1 MKGFRLAGCWNLGM
15 VAGPMNESANVRA
28 LLSTARIANVPSVA
42 SNVTVG
48 VVLGTLAVTDSGR
61 QMPSTPS
68 MLAVIL
74 VVAGVL
80 LYVGGNFLN
89 DWMDRSW
96 DAVHRPER
104 ALPRGLF
111 PPVWYLGIAMFLLAA
126 GTGLAWVAGTRSGLV
141 AGGIVLSVASYT
153 LWHKRSA
160 WAVVAMGMCRAF
172 LPVMGFLAF
181 YPYVDR
187 VWPVACALFCY
198 IIGLSLSARYESMT
212 EPPKWVAAMARGLLL
227 SAVVMVALGNRGLFL
242 DRTSSICGALPY
254 LAWTGFCL
262 RYRRQ
267 PLPKLVSGLLAGIP
281 LVDWMVLLPVAVLL
295 MTDSTEGL
303 GALAVISAVMPPLA
317 FISALLLQRL
327 APAT

>member
-1 MKGFRLAGCWNLGM
+1 MMAR
-15 VAGPMNESANVRA
+15 PMNRSGKIHA
-28 LLSTARIANVPSVA
+28 LFSTARIANVPSVVG
-42 SNVTVG
+42 NVTVG
-48 VVLGTLAVTDSGR
+48 VVLGILAVANSGG
-61 QMPSTPS
+61 QIPSTPW
-68 MLAVIL
+68 MLAVVL
-74 VVAGVL
+74 AVAGVL
-80 LYVGGNFLN
+80 LYVGGNFFN

-111 PPVWYLGIAMFLLAA
+111 TPTWYLGIAMFLLAA
-126 GTGLAWVAGTRSGLV
+126 GTGLAWVAGTKSGL
-141 AGGIVLSVASYT
+141 AGGGIVLSIVIYT

-160 WAVVAMGMCRAF
+160 WAVIAMGMCRAL

-181 YPYVDR
+181 YPYIDR

-212 EPPKWVAAMARGLLL
+212 APPKWVAVMARGLLL

-242 DRTSSICGALPY
+242 DRLASICGALPY

-267 PLPKLVSGLLAGIP
+267 PLPELVSGLLAGIP
-281 LVDWMVLLPVAVLL
+281 LVDWMVLLPVAVTL
-295 MTDSTEGL
+295 MTHSIDGL